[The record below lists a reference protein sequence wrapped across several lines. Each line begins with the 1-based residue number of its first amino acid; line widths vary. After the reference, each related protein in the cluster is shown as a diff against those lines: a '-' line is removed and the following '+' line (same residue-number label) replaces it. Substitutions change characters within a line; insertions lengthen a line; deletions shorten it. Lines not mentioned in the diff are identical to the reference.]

1 MAFDANRELRI
12 EYIRLLKGAVSIDGA
27 PVPIYNKYVYANA
40 DGSFPST
47 YILLNE
53 GASGQVSGSQ
63 KHGKISMIVTC
74 YHKDQFNSGIEVDGM
89 AAQVYEIIQPDAVT
103 VPLNPNGFQIGH
115 TMVLSDTPDTYPDVN
130 TSAQNNG
137 SANIVMERK
146 IFFEHTIFYKQ
157 GH

>member
-1 MAFDANRELRI
+1 MALDANRELRI
-12 EYIRLLKGAVSIDGA
+12 EYIRLLKGQVLVDGT
-27 PVPIYNKYVYANA
+27 PVPVYNKYVYPNA

-47 YILLNE
+47 YIILNE
-53 GASGQVSGSQ
+53 SASGQVTGSQ
-63 KHGKISMIVTC
+63 KHGKIGMIVTC
-74 YHKDQFNSGIEVDGM
+74 YHKDQFNSGIEVESM
-89 AAQVYEIIQPDAVT
+89 AAQVYEIIQPNAMD

-115 TMVLSDTPDTYPDVN
+115 TMALQDIPDTYPDVN

-157 GH
+157 GA